1 VRFLHEDIRGT
12 RRESGGALWIN
23 VIPHFDDFL
32 KQLALTTD
40 ERSDAEGK
48 AERVARCLWNKCYE
62 GEFNPGCYLKVG
74 SYGKGTACRPQ
85 SDLDLMFLLPWPV
98 YTRIE
103 TLSGNKQSQLL
114 QEVKRTLLATFPN
127 TDLRADGQVVLAPFS
142 TYDVEVVPAF
152 PFQDGTFLTADT
164 NDGGRW
170 RKSNPIAEFEDLR
183 AADSVSAGK
192 ATHLLQMAKAWKREC
207 SVEMK
212 SICLEVL
219 VGVFVKQ
226 WIYRDKSLFWYDW
239 MIRDFFYFLSRHVS
253 GWARPAG
260 SDEQIQLGDCW
271 ASKCESAYSRA
282 LKACEFE
289 VQDNEQAA
297 AEEWQKI
304 FGYQFRG
311 RLPALRSLL
320 ALA

>member
-1 VRFLHEDIRGT
+1 
-12 RRESGGALWIN
+12 LWDH

-32 KQLALTTD
+32 KQLTLTTD
-40 ERSDAEGK
+40 ERMDAEGK
-48 AERVARCLWNKCYE
+48 AERVARCLWGSYYQ

-85 SDLDLMFLLPWPV
+85 SDLDMMFLLPWHV
-98 YTRIE
+98 YTRANAL
-103 TLSGNKQSQLL
+103 TGNKQSQLL
-114 QEVKRTLLATFPN
+114 QEVKRTVLDRFPN

-164 NDGGRW
+164 NDGGHW
-170 RKSNPIAEFEDLR
+170 RKSNPIAEFEDLK
-183 AADSVSAGK
+183 AADAASAGK
-192 ATHLLQMAKAWKREC
+192 ATHLLQMVKAWKREC

-212 SICLEVL
+212 SICLEAA

-226 WIYRDKSLFWYDW
+226 WTHRDKSLFWYDW
-239 MIRDFFYFLSRHVS
+239 MIRDFFEFLSRYVN

-260 SDEQIQLGDCW
+260 SDEQIDLGDLW
-271 ASKCESAYSRA
+271 ASRCESAYNRA
-282 LKACEFE
+282 LKACEYE
-289 VQDNEQAA
+289 QRDNEWAA
-297 AEEWQKI
+297 TQEWQKI
-304 FGYQFRG
+304 FGYEFRG
-311 RLPALRSLL
+311 RPVALRSLR